1 MIELALSS
9 WRIIYNMNN
18 NLRDRNF
25 MGQSY
30 IILWHSESMKNI
42 QKSMIFYDGARDIS
56 CKDIQRRII
65 TLISKYLKKKI
76 NIVTWVH

>member
-9 WRIIYNMNN
+9 LRIIYNMNN

-30 IILWHSESMKNI
+30 IILWHSENM
-42 QKSMIFYDGARDIS
+42 
-56 CKDIQRRII
+56 
-65 TLISKYLKKKI
+65 
-76 NIVTWVH
+76 